1 MKREELMCTLTK
13 YRESVPRIRRREM
26 TSCMGR
32 WEGMERRW
40 KGSYQGN
47 MEGVVLE
54 LALETI

>member
-1 MKREELMCTLTK
+1 
-13 YRESVPRIRRREM
+13 M